1 VKFVI
6 LILLS
11 LGISASAQGPH
22 AGHGEAKE
30 QKAPKATPQKRS
42 DESRVPVNVPVNQQ
56 ARVGLQ
62 VEKVAKKPVTQRLR
76 SVGTISADERREAH
90 VHTKINGWIERV
102 FADFVGKA
110 VKKGQ
115 PLFELYSPDLV
126 STQEEYLA
134 ARKQGDKDIA
144 SAALERLKL
153 WGIPEK
159 EISRLRQGVKPGR
172 TTSFEAP
179 VDGVVIN
186 KAAIQGMYVTPE
198 MELYHIADL
207 SKVWVLVTLHEF
219 DLTTVEKGDPA
230 SVELPYDRQSRFSGA
245 IDYVYPEVDPQTR
258 TGRARI
264 ELPNPD
270 GKLKPGMFADVELQ
284 KNLGPSITIPEDAV
298 IDTGRRRIVF
308 VRTSATKFEPREVTL
323 GPRVAGSS
331 VVLRGLKE
339 GEEVVTRA
347 NFLLDAE
354 SKLQAAGQKSES
366 PSSEHIGH

>member
-11 LGISASAQGPH
+11 FGISASAQDPH
-22 AGHGEAKE
+22 AGHQLRTE
-30 QKAPKATPQKRS
+30 
-42 DESRVPVNVPVNQQ
+42 ESRVPVNVPVNQQ

-62 VEKVAKKPVTQRLR
+62 VEKVTKKPVTQRLR
-76 SVGTISADERREAH
+76 SVGTVSADERREAH

-134 ARKQGDKDIA
+134 ARRQGDQDIA

-159 EISRLRQGVKPGR
+159 EISRLRQGGKPGR
-172 TTSFEAP
+172 TMSFEAP

-219 DLTTVEKGDPA
+219 DLATVEKGDPA
-230 SVELPYDRQSRFSGA
+230 SVELPYDRLRRFSGA
-245 IDYVYPEVDPQTR
+245 IDYIYPEVNPQTR

-264 ELPNPD
+264 ELPNPE
-270 GKLKPGMFADVELQ
+270 GRLKPGMFADVELQ
-284 KNLGPSITIPEDAV
+284 KKLGPSITVAEDAV

-308 VRTSATKFEPREVTL
+308 VKTSATTFEPREVTL
-323 GPRVAGSS
+323 GPRVGGSS
-331 VVLRGLKE
+331 VILKGLKE
-339 GEEVVTRA
+339 GDEVVTRA
-347 NFLLDAE
+347 NFLIDAE
-354 SKLQAAGQKSES
+354 SKLQASGS
-366 PSSEHIGH
+366 SSEAPSDGHVGH